1 MRNVLH
7 RRLLH
12 VAAMIAAL
20 PAVALPAVALPA
32 VAHAQEAAT
41 ITGRVTSTT
50 GAPVPAASVFIQDLG
65 VGAQTT
71 AAGTYSF
78 TVPAARVQGQA
89 ATLTARAVGYTQAT
103 AQITLRGGTITQDFA
118 LAANPLR
125 LGEIVVTGAGTQTTR
140 ERLGNV
146 INSVD
151 SSLIQRAAEPQNV
164 VSALTAKA
172 PNVVVQTQSGEPGA
186 SASIKIRGA
195 SSVLGT
201 NQPLFVV
208 DGQPI
213 DNTTV
218 SVNGGIEST
227 VTQNR
232 AADINPNDIE
242 SVEIL
247 KGAAAS
253 AIYGARA
260 SNGVVLITTKRGRAG
275 QTQYRFS
282 STASWDQVDPR
293 IDLQRRYGLGSS
305 GILVDA
311 DNPTPQAAQCFT
323 DVDCIPEN
331 LFTFDGEEATV
342 SAVAAWGPELPAG
355 TRTFDHLDE
364 IYGTGLTLDNV
375 LSISGGSERTTF
387 YFSLG
392 ITNQEGVIQGP
403 NNFYDRR
410 SARLRAD
417 HQLLDDLTIGGNF
430 YYTDTDGGYVQ
441 KGSNTSGLL
450 LGALRTPPEYDNR
463 PYLNETS
470 GLHQSYRFRNP
481 SAASLR
487 RGRGYDNPFFSMN
500 NPGNQSELGRFI
512 GNATIDY
519 TPFEW
524 MRLQYTLG
532 MDYYNDVR
540 QEALPLTSSSQPI
553 GRVIRFENNNRIID
567 HNLLLTL
574 DHRFTDYFGAELTLG
589 QNLNERRY
597 RSIDARGINLIAPE
611 PLALQNTVSASPATE
626 FRSLQRVEAYF
637 AQAELDF
644 YDQLF
649 LTLGLRNDG
658 FSTFGSDN
666 QRANYPKAALAWT
679 FTRALGLPEGE
690 GPLSFGKVRVSYGET
705 GREPPVYGTITALTA
720 ITQFGSGFGD
730 LINISQ
736 GGQGGLVTAFTAGNP
751 DLEPERNREIE
762 TGFDLGLFDQM
773 ADLSFTY
780 YYKKS
785 TDVILPVPISGAA
798 TGSGQRFA
806 NAGEIT
812 NQGVEVSLNVR
823 PVTNEMVA
831 WDVGLN
837 FGRNRGNV
845 ESLAGAEFVPY
856 NTEGFVGAAGSST
869 LGYAPGVLRGTDF
882 ARCGIT
888 DPTFSVGPNSE
899 PLSSYCEGAPHGAL
913 FVGGDGQPVVD
924 PTNRVVADPNPDWT
938 AGINSSVTLFGKL
951 RLSGLLDI
959 RRGGQVWNGTR
970 GILYVFGT
978 HRDTEIW
985 RERTATLG
993 DNYLTDVYPDVIC
1006 TDASGAVTDT
1016 CAPLFSNPAEAEAW
1030 FRGEGGGFGQT
1041 SRQFIEDADFVKLRE
1056 VSISYL
1062 FDQPWV
1068 QRMGLSTI
1076 DLRLAGRNLAM
1087 WTDYRGLDPEANLG
1101 GAEFLTQGIDY
1112 FSSPFTRSFVL
1123 SVNLSR

>member
-7 RRLLH
+7 PRLLH
-12 VAAMIAAL
+12 VAAMIAAM
-20 PAVALPAVALPA
+20 PAFAL
-32 VAHAQEAAT
+32 AQEAAT
-41 ITGRVTSTT
+41 ITGRVTSST
-50 GAPVPAASVFIQDLG
+50 GGPVSAASVFIQDLG
-65 VGAQTT
+65 VGAQTNT
-71 AAGTYSF
+71 EGAYSF

-89 ATLTARAVGYTQAT
+89 VTLTARAVGYTQAT
-103 AQITLRGGTITQDFA
+103 AQVTLRGGTITQDFT
-118 LAANPLR
+118 LAVNPLR

-195 SSVLGT
+195 TSVLGT

-213 DNTTV
+213 DNSTT
-218 SVNGGIEST
+218 SVNGGNQST
-227 VTQNR
+227 VAQNR

-253 AIYGARA
+253 AIYGAQA

-275 QTQYRFS
+275 QTQYRLS
-282 STASWDQVDPR
+282 TTASWDRVDPR

-305 GILVDA
+305 GILVGA
-311 DNPTPQAAQCFT
+311 DDPAPQMAQCPT
-323 DVDCIPEN
+323 ELDCVPTN
-331 LFTFDGEEATV
+331 VFNFDGEPAGV
-342 SAVAAWGPELPAG
+342 AAVAAWGTELPAG
-355 TRTFDHLDE
+355 TQTFDHLDE

-375 LSISGGSERTTF
+375 LSISGGSDRTTF

-392 ITNQEGVIQGP
+392 LTNQEGVIKGP

-417 HQLLDDLTIGGNF
+417 HQLLDNLTVGGNF
-430 YYTDTDGGYVQ
+430 YYTDTEGGYVQ

-463 PYLNETS
+463 QYLNETS

-481 SAASLR
+481 TAASIR
-487 RGRGYDNPFFSMN
+487 RGRGYDNPFFSMH

-512 GNATIDY
+512 GNATVDY
-519 TPFEW
+519 EPLDW
-524 MRLQYTLG
+524 LRLQYTIG
-532 MDYYNDVR
+532 MDYYNDQRV
-540 QEALPLTSSSQPI
+540 EALPLTSSDQPV
-553 GRVIRFENNNRIID
+553 GRVSRFDNNNRIVD

-574 DHRFTDYFGAELTLG
+574 DHRFSDDIGAELTVG

-597 RSIDARGINLIAPE
+597 RSIFAEGINLIAPQ
-611 PLALQNTVSASPATE
+611 PLVLQNIVSSSPPTE

-644 YDQLF
+644 YDQIF

-658 FSTFGSDN
+658 FSTFGADN

-679 FTRALGLPEGE
+679 FTRALGLPEGQ

-720 ITQFGSGFGD
+720 LTQFGSGFGD
-730 LINISQ
+730 FINISQ
-736 GGQGGLVTAFTAGNP
+736 SGQGGLVTAFTAGNQ
-751 DLEPERNREIE
+751 DLKPERNREIE
-762 TGFDLGLFDQM
+762 TGFDVGLFDQM

-785 TDVILPVPISGAA
+785 TEVILPVPISGAA

-823 PVTNEMVA
+823 PVTNETVA
-831 WDVGLN
+831 WDVGLQ

-856 NTEGFVGAAGSST
+856 NTEGFTGAIGSST
-869 LGYAPGVLRGTDF
+869 VGYAPGVLRGLDF

-888 DPTFSVGPNSE
+888 DPTFGVGPNGE
-899 PLSSYCEGAPHGAL
+899 PLSTYCGGAPEGAL
-913 FVGGDGQPVVD
+913 FVGSDGQPVVD
-924 PTNRVVADPNPDWT
+924 PTERVIADPNPEWT
-938 AGINSSVTLFGKL
+938 AGLNTSVTLFGKL
-951 RLSGLLDI
+951 RLGGLLDI

-970 GILYVFGT
+970 GILYTFGT

-993 DNYLTDVYPDVIC
+993 DNYLTDVYPDVVC
-1006 TDASGAVTDT
+1006 LDAAGATSDT
-1016 CAPLFSNPAEAEAW
+1016 CAPLFSGPAEAEAW

-1041 SRQFIEDADFVKLRE
+1041 GRQFIEDADFVKLRE
-1056 VSISYL
+1056 VSVSYL
-1062 FDQPWV
+1062 FDDPWV

-1087 WTDYRGLDPEANLG
+1087 WTDYKGLDPEANLG

-1112 FSSPFTRSFVL
+1112 FSNPFTRSFVL

>member
-1 MRNVLH
+1 MAL
-7 RRLLH
+7 
-12 VAAMIAAL
+12 IAAL
-20 PAVALPAVALPA
+20 PAI
-32 VAHAQEAAT
+32 AHAQEAAT
-41 ITGRVTSTT
+41 VAGRVTSSA

-65 VGAQTT
+65 VGAQTNAEGSYT
-71 AAGTYSF
+71 F

-89 ATLTARAVGYTQAT
+89 VTLTARAVGYTQVT
-103 AQITLRGGTITQDFA
+103 AQITLTGGTITQNFT

-151 SSLIQRAAEPQNV
+151 SSLIQRASEPQNV

-172 PNVVVQTQSGEPGA
+172 PNVVVQTQSGEAGA

-195 SSVLGT
+195 TSVLGT

-213 DNTTV
+213 DNTTT
-218 SVNGGIEST
+218 SVAGGNQST

-253 AIYGARA
+253 AIYGAQA
-260 SNGVVLITTKRGRAG
+260 ANGVVLITTKRGRAG
-275 QTQYRFS
+275 PTQYRLS
-282 STASWDQVDPR
+282 STASWDMVDPR
-293 IDLQRRYGLGSS
+293 IDLQRRYGLGSA
-305 GILVDA
+305 GFLFGA
-311 DNPTPQAAQCFT
+311 DNPGPQAAQCLT
-323 DVDCIPEN
+323 DVDCVPVN
-331 LFTFDGEEATV
+331 VFSFGGEEE
-342 SAVAAWGPELPAG
+342 AVAATTAWGPELPAG
-355 TRTFDHLDE
+355 TTTFDHIDE
-364 IYGTGLTLDNV
+364 IYDTGLTLDNV

-387 YFSLG
+387 YFSVGL
-392 ITNQEGVIQGP
+392 TNQDGAVEGP

-417 HQLLDDLTIGGNF
+417 HQLLDNLTIGGNF
-430 YYTDTDGGYVQ
+430 YYTDTDGAYVQ
-441 KGSNTSGLL
+441 KGSNVSGLL
-450 LGALRTPPEYDNR
+450 LGALRTPPEFDNR
-463 PYLNETS
+463 QYLNAET
-470 GLHQSYRFRNP
+470 GQHQSYRFRSP
-481 SAASLR
+481 TSASLR

-500 NPGNQSELGRFI
+500 NPGNTSELGRFI

-532 MDYYNDVR
+532 LDYYNDNR
-540 QEALPLTSSSQPI
+540 QESLPLTSSSQPS
-553 GRVIRFENNNRIID
+553 GSVIRFENNNRIID
-567 HNLLLTL
+567 HNLLVTF

-597 RSIDARGINLIAPE
+597 REIDARGINLIAPE
-611 PLALQNTVSASPATE
+611 PLALQNTASASPATE

-649 LTLGLRNDG
+649 LTLGIRNDG

-730 LINISQ
+730 FINTTQS
-736 GGQGGLVTAFTAGNP
+736 GQGGLVTAFTAGNP
-751 DLEPERNREIE
+751 GLEPERNREIE
-762 TGFDLGLFDQM
+762 TGFDLGLFDQK

-812 NQGVEVSLNVR
+812 NQGVEVSLNMR

-856 NTEGFVGAAGSST
+856 NTEGFTGAIGSST
-869 LGYAPGVLRGTDF
+869 VGYAPGVLRGLDF

-888 DPTFSVGPNSE
+888 DPSFGVGPNGE
-899 PLSSYCEGAPHGAL
+899 PLSTYCEGAPEGAL

-924 PTNRVVADPNPDWT
+924 PTERVVADPNPDWT

-970 GILYVFGT
+970 GILLNFGT
-978 HRDTEIW
+978 HKDTEFW
-985 RERTATLG
+985 RENAATLG
-993 DNYLTDVYPDVIC
+993 QNILTDVYPDVTC
-1006 TDASGAVTDT
+1006 ADEAGAPSGT
-1016 CAPLFSNPAEAEAW
+1016 CAPLFTNAGEAEAW

-1041 SRQFIEDADFVKLRE
+1041 SVQFIEDADFVKLRE

-1087 WTDYRGLDPEANLG
+1087 WTDYKGLDPEANLG